1 MKDFRKYGGEGML
14 TMMVTLYNWAWKN
27 EHAPRRR
34 TEGIFQEVD
43 KAEPGNYSGI
53 ALLSTVGKICTRY

>member
-1 MKDFRKYGGEGML
+1 ML